1 MNSAARLRIG
11 ELAQGAGVT
20 VRTVRWYCDQGL
32 LSPAGRSAAGYRLF
46 DAEALARLELVR
58 TLREI
63 GLDLPAIKRV
73 LDREL
78 KLSEVAA
85 AHADALEAQ
94 IRTLRLRY
102 AVLRAVAARGAQ
114 PREVGL
120 LHRLARLSAAER
132 RLIVATI
139 GGLAYRDLPNPIHRV
154 GAVLDTASFHP
165 GRTARDHLRVH
176 AVAGQVRPSRVGE
189 VLELAELVSAGHRRI
204 GGFSL
209 GMRQRLGLATA
220 LLGDPGVLILDEPA
234 NGLDPDGCD
243 GSAAC
248 CTAWPLT
255 AGPCWSPATSSPKSL
270 RSPAASSSSAT
281 DSSSPRPH

>member
-102 AVLRAVAARGAQ
+102 AVLRAVAARG
-114 PREVGL
+114 
-120 LHRLARLSAAER
+120 
-132 RLIVATI
+132 
-139 GGLAYRDLPNPIHRV
+139 
-154 GAVLDTASFHP
+154 
-165 GRTARDHLRVH
+165 ARDHLRVH

-281 DSSSPRPH
+281 DSSS